1 MWISKTEYDTLLR
14 SVEDTNRLVREIYE
28 DLWYYT
34 HLYEDLKERFD
45 EINRHFRYGN
55 EKGIV
60 VVNPKGDHF
69 VETDKGRKCVHDC
82 FYIYKNGK
90 EYKVKGVLLGGRDND
105 PGAIFEAEQDIDDVD
120 IIRLKE
126 TYMDKH
132 REKHVNKYVIN
143 LRNCNCVKI

>member
-1 MWISKTEYDTLLR
+1 MLDNT
-14 SVEDTNRLVREIYE
+14 
-28 DLWYYT
+28 
-34 HLYEDLKERFD
+34 
-45 EINRHFRYGN
+45 
-55 EKGIV
+55 
-60 VVNPKGDHF
+60 KGDHF